1 MRVFISNSVLSLR
14 CFRYNRF
21 WGGQNHL
28 VYIGD
33 SRVRQLYSAAV
44 AWVEQEA
51 GRPLPT
57 APPTPASLDRAGQD
71 DTWQNSAQ
79 NLKLDFFW
87 APTVNE
93 TLFEVSYYI
102 Y

>member
-1 MRVFISNSVLSLR
+1 MFISNSVLSFR

-51 GRPLPT
+51 GRRVPTRVVWAGLLLLIPLPT
-57 APPTPASLDRAGQD
+57 PPHLQPGP
-71 DTWQNSAQ
+71 
-79 NLKLDFFW
+79 K
-87 APTVNE
+87 
-93 TLFEVSYYI
+93 
-102 Y
+102 